1 MKTFM
6 RYKEICP
13 YTCIYCG
20 RKLANQAY
28 RLSGKWIPSEV
39 RFYCKQNFK
48 EGHKK
53 SMELFFEFESG
64 KMLQYCIRDGVTQV
78 QAYNHDTPTTEIK
91 DIKTFPHTLISSLD
105 QFIKLDFSS
114 LQTVEDKLKMLLTF
128 S

>member
-20 RKLANQAY
+20 RKLANQVE
-28 RLSGKWIPSEV
+28 RRSGKWIPSTV

-64 KMLQYCIRDGVTQV
+64 TMLQYCIRDGAIQV
-78 QAYNHDTPTTEIK
+78 SAYNNDTPSTEIK
-91 DIKTFPHTLISSLD
+91 DIKKFPHTLILALD
-105 QFIKLDFSS
+105 KFVKLDFAS
-114 LQTVEDKLKMLLTF
+114 LQTVEDKLKILLTF